1 MALAILQSSQPV
13 PVFAGRFGLTR
24 GTLPDTRPA
33 IAEQRRTD
41 SQVCR
46 AGFDG
51 GLEIAAHAGR
61 DHGRA
66 RPDRAHGGGADQQ
79 PRERAGRPHGQR
91 GDGHH
96 AAEHQP
102 LLGRQRLGQGR
113 NLGRQRPAAG
123 RIAVQAH
130 LDQALDHPP
139 GPARGLA
146 EGTDQPQPV
155 HRMHDMSV
163 PSHAG
168 ALVRLQLP
176 DEVPGEV
183 ELGALGGLRRRL
195 GVAVLPDVGQAKLA
209 EQPDVGRG
217 PGLGHRDQRQ
227 LADVPPGRLACLGDS
242 AADFGQPQGEFFS
255 PAGLGH
261 FRKSGTSRS
270 SSSSKTTGRRRVA
283 ATSKVLAVPSACAG
297 RYEAESPASEVTAT
311 RSGWPG
317 LSRRAGSGSGI
328 SYAGVVTAA
337 ARSEDAVYPSPGTG
351 ALRIEP
357 AVEAKLAS
365 GTAGALPLLPWPT
378 AGGASSPVSP
388 ASNVAGPVGGVTVLA
403 GVLGA
408 DALARNEE
416 PPSAE
421 PWPARSW
428 SRPAAMTVTRTSSPR
443 ASSMTAPK
451 MMFASTAAELET
463 S

>member
-13 PVFAGRFGLTR
+13 PVFASRFGLTR

-113 NLGRQRPAAG
+113 NLVRHRPAAG
-123 RIAVQAH
+123 RVAIQAH

-139 GPARGLA
+139 GPARGLT
-146 EGTDQPQPV
+146 EGTNQPQPV
-155 HRMHDMSV
+155 HRVHDAGV
-163 PSHAG
+163 THHAG
-168 ALVRLQLP
+168 ALVGLQLP
-176 DEVPGEV
+176 DEVPGKV
-183 ELGALGGLRRRL
+183 QVGALGGLWRRL
-195 GVAVLPDVGQAKLA
+195 GEAAPDA
-209 EQPDVGRG
+209 
-217 PGLGHRDQRQ
+217 
-227 LADVPPGRLACLGDS
+227 
-242 AADFGQPQGEFFS
+242 GQPQGEFL
-255 PAGLGH
+255 PPGRVGH

-270 SSSSKTTGRRRVA
+270 SSSSKTTGRRRVV
-283 ATSKVLAVPSACAG
+283 ATSKVLPAASACAG